1 MPTELT
7 AGVSFVLTSRCAV
20 SQRDTGPVETTSL
33 DGTVI
38 GWDEGGSGTP
48 VLLVHGGAWNSAVWS
63 SVRALLPEG
72 LRVAAMD
79 RRGRGRSGRGGD
91 VHSLDVEADDVLS
104 VAEAL
109 GGGVVVV
116 AHSIGA
122 TIALQALRR
131 SDGLIRAA
139 ALYEPPLPGM
149 GIAPETP
156 EAMIEALDAGR
167 DEDALTIFL
176 TDMARLSDG
185 EVAVYRASPMWQS
198 RAALIWTMRREGQS
212 LSSHDQDLSQYGKI
226 DVPVQLLVGTNTA
239 PHHTE
244 AIRALATVIPDTET
258 TVLEGQGHAA
268 LVQAPG
274 LVAGAITDL
283 LRRID

>member
-1 MPTELT
+1 M
-7 AGVSFVLTSRCAV
+7 
-20 SQRDTGPVETTSL
+20 
-33 DGTVI
+33 
-38 GWDEGGSGTP
+38 
-48 VLLVHGGAWNSAVWS
+48 
-63 SVRALLPEG
+63 
-72 LRVAAMD
+72 
-79 RRGRGRSGRGGD
+79 
-91 VHSLDVEADDVLS
+91 LS

-109 GGGVVVV
+109 GGDVVVV

-131 SDGLIRAA
+131 NDGLIRAA
-139 ALYEPPLPGM
+139 ALYEPPLPGI
-149 GIAPETP
+149 GTTDPS

-167 DEDALTIFL
+167 DEEALTIFL
-176 TDMARLSDG
+176 RDLVRLSDG
-185 EVAVYRASPMWQS
+185 EVAASRASPMWPS
-198 RAALIWTMRREGQS
+198 RVALIWTMRREGQS
-212 LSSHDQDLSQYGKI
+212 LSSHDHDPSQYSEI

-244 AIRALATVIPDTET
+244 AILALTQVIPDTET

-268 LVQAPG
+268 LVQAPA

>member
-1 MPTELT
+1 M
-7 AGVSFVLTSRCAV
+7 
-20 SQRDTGPVETTSL
+20 
-33 DGTVI
+33 
-38 GWDEGGSGTP
+38 
-48 VLLVHGGAWNSAVWS
+48 
-63 SVRALLPEG
+63 
-72 LRVAAMD
+72 
-79 RRGRGRSGRGGD
+79 
-91 VHSLDVEADDVLS
+91 LS

-149 GIAPETP
+149 GIAPATP
-156 EAMIEALDAGR
+156 EAMIEALDAGK

-185 EVAVYRASPMWQS
+185 EVAAYRASPMWQS
-198 RAALIWTMRREGQS
+198 RVALIWTMRREGQS
-212 LSSHDQDLSQYGKI
+212 LSSHDQDLSRYGEI

-244 AIRALATVIPDTET
+244 AILALATVIPDAET
-258 TVLEGQGHAA
+258 TVLERQGHAA